1 MFYLV
6 HQSLKKDIQKLLTGQ
21 TLAQFILVASL
32 PVFSYF
38 YNPESFGIFATLTA
52 ISWVLSYLFSLKAD
66 SFIILSNNEIHAKE
80 LLIASFFTLILGA
93 IFTSFIVLIFFSE
106 VFFSIINY
114 ENNLIFLLFAL
125 NIISNGATQTFKNYS
140 TYLGQ
145 FSSHNYAAISQS
157 LALVFSGLSLG
168 YIMKDSNDL
177 AIGLIL
183 SLIISNTVSVMVYSK
198 FNKAFK
204 GLSIKTLFNGFKIM
218 KDSFKLMKELTI
230 IKVLFSISESLPPI
244 IFSSIQSSLA
254 AGFFAMSER
263 LVSRPTSIFSQ
274 SFSHVIK
281 RNFKNINN
289 LQTKKDFIKTTL
301 IKVSILTIVLY
312 GFAYF
317 SIGLFMDLTLSEEWI
332 GITPYI
338 QLVILMESFNFIYF
352 SFEDILIIQ
361 KRLKQRV
368 WGQFLQTFLLV
379 IVFIY
384 SYKTLET
391 NEALNLLAIIISLR
405 VLFVI
410 NDLRSLIKEFY
421 EF

>member
-1 MFYLV
+1 
-6 HQSLKKDIQKLLTGQ
+6 LKQDIRKLLSGQ
-21 TLAQFILVASL
+21 TLAQLILVASL
-32 PVFSYF
+32 PLFSYF
-38 YNPESFGIFATLTA
+38 YNPASFGIFATLTA

-66 SFIILSNNEIHAKE
+66 SYIILSNNEIHAKE
-80 LLIASFFTLILGA
+80 LVIASLFTLILGA
-93 IFTSFIVLIFFSE
+93 IFTSLLLLLFFSE

-114 ENNLIFLLFAL
+114 ENNLIFVLFAL
-125 NIISNGATQTFKNYS
+125 NIISNGATQTFKNYA

-168 YIMKDSNDL
+168 YILKDSNDL

-183 SLIISNTVSVMVYSK
+183 SLIISNIVSVMVYSK
-198 FNKAFK
+198 LNKAFK

-218 KDSFKLMKELTI
+218 KDSFKLLKELTI
-230 IKVLFSISESLPPI
+230 IQILFSISQSLPPI

-263 LVSRPTSIFSQ
+263 LISRPTSIFSQ

-281 RNFKNINN
+281 RNFKNFNN
-289 LQTKKDFIKTTL
+289 LQTKKDFIKTALT
-301 IKVSILTIVLY
+301 KVSIFTIVLY

-317 SIGLFMDLTLSEEWI
+317 SVGLFVDLILSEEWL
-332 GITPYI
+332 GITSYI

-368 WGQFLQTFLLV
+368 WGQFLQTFLL
-379 IVFIY
+379 IIIFIY

-391 NEALNLLAIIISLR
+391 KDALSVLAIIVFLR
-405 VLFVI
+405 VLFVM
-410 NDLRSLIKEFY
+410 NELRRLIKEFY

>member
-1 MFYLV
+1 
-6 HQSLKKDIQKLLTGQ
+6 
-21 TLAQFILVASL
+21 
-32 PVFSYF
+32 
-38 YNPESFGIFATLTA
+38 
-52 ISWVLSYLFSLKAD
+52 
-66 SFIILSNNEIHAKE
+66 
-80 LLIASFFTLILGA
+80 
-93 IFTSFIVLIFFSE
+93 
-106 VFFSIINY
+106 
-114 ENNLIFLLFAL
+114 
-125 NIISNGATQTFKNYS
+125 
-140 TYLGQ
+140 
-145 FSSHNYAAISQS
+145 
-157 LALVFSGLSLG
+157 
-168 YIMKDSNDL
+168 
-177 AIGLIL
+177 
-183 SLIISNTVSVMVYSK
+183 
-198 FNKAFK
+198 
-204 GLSIKTLFNGFKIM
+204 M

-244 IFSSIQSSLA
+244 IFSSIQNSLA